1 MIITSKMK
9 VYAFILGI
17 LLSVGQAFALDC
29 AAGTGWGDFLT
40 VEATDSDGD
49 GYYEIDTPEKLA
61 WLSCMTVHKS
71 NPYGAAKVKLTADL
85 DLEGKLF
92 IPISAGTGSP
102 KFTGEIDGQGHS
114 IVNLYIKGS
123 EIANNATSEV
133 TGESKNGA
141 KAYAQNIGLVAV
153 LSGNGKIS
161 NLTVGISDIY
171 ASTSAG
177 ETGASQNSP
186 ISVGTLVGWMEGG
199 TVENCVVEGYITTSG
214 DNNRVGGLVG
224 NVKNATITNCLS
236 LVSITAS
243 GQGTH
248 VGGVVG
254 ALRNGG
260 TVNLSSCIFA
270 GDTLISTGGSLGGI
284 VGNYE
289 SSTVKTQEGLYYS
302 GDYSG
307 VGNGKTVTTTKKDD
321 VNTEEVVCVLN
332 GGKWNSETGLCS
344 GETSDMWSVGLSGLS
359 MNGSDGYKVAFDANG
374 GTFAAGSKTS
384 KVVAKGAAI
393 TADEISVPT
402 RTDNTFVGW
411 AVASDATDPSA
422 SLGTANKS
430 TTIYAVWEPMFKVTF
445 SAAPGV
451 FPEGSADTK
460 EVSVSRGDIVSI
472 EGFNVPE
479 TYKDASDGNK
489 TYYFT
494 GWAWES
500 KKFPEDHEISSAD
513 TIHLADIILDKDT
526 TIYAVWTAAKTVTV
540 TYKANEHGKSR
551 VEFMKVEAGSSVA
564 QPEDPIADAGYSFV
578 DWCMETPCEHV
589 FDFETQISDNIILY
603 AHWQAERFVINYEL
617 DGGTNNAAN
626 PSSYTIDT
634 TDIVFAAPTKEGHSF
649 DGWFYNYSNNEGV
662 ETFENLATQ
671 ITSGSTGV
679 KTLYAKWTP
688 EKYIVRYNSG
698 NTVSGTVTS
707 DVKTYGE
714 PMLLKGVQEVY
725 AHAGCVQDGWSR
737 APYVDKNY
745 NLDFAFDNDGK
756 VWYEENANLIV
767 YPHWTCNTYSINYN
781 LGFGEG
787 IVTNHNDN
795 PGSYTGPA
803 VLTLKNAYDPK
814 NKMFM
819 DNWFL
824 EPTFKTAIRNIQDI
838 EADLTVYAQ
847 WYTKINYN
855 PGSRLKAVN
864 NKLGKKEEK
873 RYWNVAYTLNTSIKD
888 FVLDN
893 YTLDGW
899 ATSDNGEKVYDL
911 GFELTENINLDLYPH
926 WTPEAY
932 PIVYHNIEGATFE
945 TPNPET
951 YTVEDVFPIT
961 LNKPSKPGYTFVG
974 WFTDAEFTGEAVSG
988 IAAGSTGNAEFYA
1001 KWNATEYRI
1010 TYNLDDGE
1018 IEGENPV
1025 TYTVSDAVVFPVPTK
1040 AGSKFLGWF
1049 DNVEFT
1055 GDAVSGFEAGETGDK
1070 EYFAKWAEFPI
1081 TVATYGGVT
1090 ILENE
1095 DGTRTAA
1102 IDASSMETVEIAEDV
1117 SVDNVTFD
1125 RAFTVGATST
1135 IMLPFSIATSKVSGG
1150 KFYEFADLQKN
1161 EETGRWAAS
1170 VKPPEQSEL
1179 QANKPY
1185 LFIPEETSIVFNLGG
1200 EPVSL
1205 NTSVMNPSTSGN
1217 WSFKGVY
1224 EKTVFTEEHPEL
1236 GKAYGFAAENKDG
1249 FKLGQFVKFGS
1260 GAWLRPFRAY
1270 LAYNE
1275 SGALAKSTRSVRA
1288 SLVNGELP
1296 ETIDVEIQDGTTRV
1310 IGGGTLNTRTGEIKM
1325 DRWYDMNGRRLNS
1338 KPTTRGTYYHNGK
1351 RIVVR

>member
-1 MIITSKMK
+1 MK
-9 VYAFILGI
+9 KWSFSNKFVLIAGLVLASQG
-17 LLSVGQAFALDC
+17 FALDC
-29 AAGTGWGDFLT
+29 ATGTGWGDFLT

-161 NLTVGISDIY
+161 NLTIGISDIY

-177 ETGASQNSP
+177 ETGVSQNNP

-199 TVENCVVEGYITTSG
+199 TVENCVVEGHITTSG

-332 GGKWNSETGLCS
+332 GGTWNSETGLCS

-411 AVASDATDPSA
+411 AVARDATDPSA

-634 TDIVFAAPTKEGHSF
+634 TDIVFAAPTKEGHFF

-745 NLDFAFDNDGK
+745 NLDFAFDSDGK

-787 IVTNHNDN
+787 IVTNHKDN

-824 EPTFKTAIRNIQDI
+824 EPTFKTAIRDVQNID
-838 EADLTVYAQ
+838 ADLTVYAR
-847 WYTKINYN
+847 WYNKITYK
-855 PGSRLKAVN
+855 PGSNVSGAKNL
-864 NKLGKKEEK
+864 EEK
-873 RYWNVAYTLNTSIKD
+873 KYFDNTYTFKSSIDKY
-888 FVLDN
+888 VRAN

-899 ATSDNGEKVYDL
+899 STTDGGEKVYEL
-911 GFELTENINLDLYPH
+911 GEKYTTNENLTLYPH
-926 WTPEAY
+926 WVENRDSIQY
-932 PIVYHNIEGATFE
+932 GAVKIY
-945 TPNPET
+945 T
-951 YTVEDVFPIT
+951 YASDGH
-961 LNKPSKPGYTFVG
+961 K
-974 WFTDAEFTGEAVSG
+974 EAV
-988 IAAGSTGNAEFYA
+988 IDGNSEEET
-1001 KWNATEYRI
+1001 NIPE
-1010 TYNLDDGE
+1010 D
-1018 IEGENPV
+1018 IEV
-1025 TYTVSDAVVFPVPTK
+1025 DA
-1040 AGSKFLGWF
+1040 
-1049 DNVEFT
+1049 
-1055 GDAVSGFEAGETGDK
+1055 
-1070 EYFAKWAEFPI
+1070 
-1081 TVATYGGVT
+1081 
-1090 ILENE
+1090 
-1095 DGTRTAA
+1095 
-1102 IDASSMETVEIAEDV
+1102 
-1117 SVDNVTFD
+1117 VTFD
-1125 RAFTVGATST
+1125 RTFPVGNRST
-1135 IMLPFSIATSKVSGG
+1135 IVLPFDIAVANTHGG
-1150 KFYEFADLQKN
+1150 KFNVLSSISGDFKTITLGEKTSQLYAYEPYVMLAD
-1161 EETGRWAAS
+1161 
-1170 VKPPEQSEL
+1170 EL
-1179 QANKPY
+1179 TLTFDGPVTLKKTVDGEKQ
-1185 LFIPEETSIVFNLGG
+1185 IGTSDWYFVPAYEKIVFG
-1200 EPVSL
+1200 ERNDL
-1205 NTSVMNPSTSGN
+1205 IGR
-1217 WSFKGVY
+1217 
-1224 EKTVFTEEHPEL
+1224 
-1236 GKAYGFAAENKDG
+1236 AYGFAGKAVDKITV
-1249 FKLGQFVKFGS
+1249 GQFVKVGGS
-1260 GAWLRPFRAY
+1260 AYVNPMRAY
-1270 LAYNE
+1270 LVY
-1275 SGALAKSTRSVRA
+1275 R
-1288 SLVNGELP
+1288 GELNGSSATKSAVGSGFGTVLP
-1296 ETIDVEIQDGTTRV
+1296 DEINVVVQDEQGNIVERGVLDTK
-1310 IGGGTLNTRTGEIKM
+1310 TGEFHM
-1325 DRWYDMNGRRLNS
+1325 DSWYDLQGRKLNGQP
-1338 KPTTRGTYYHNGK
+1338 KVQGTYYRNGK
-1351 RIVVR
+1351 RVIVK

>member
-1 MIITSKMK
+1 M
-9 VYAFILGI
+9 GI
-17 LLSVGQAFALDC
+17 LTKLNKFVLIVGLVLASQVFALDC
-29 AAGTGWGDFLT
+29 ATGTGWGDFLT

-123 EIANNATSEV
+123 EIANDATSEV
-133 TGESKNGA
+133 TGKSKNGA

-177 ETGASQNSP
+177 ETGASQNNP

-199 TVENCVVEGYITTSG
+199 TVENCVVEGHITTSG

-332 GGKWNSETGLCS
+332 GGTWNSETGLCS

-634 TDIVFAAPTKEGHSF
+634 TDIVFAAPTKEGHFF

-745 NLDFAFDNDGK
+745 NLDFAFDSDGK

-787 IVTNHNDN
+787 IVTNHKDN

-824 EPTFKTAIRNIQDI
+824 EPTFKTAIRDVQNID
-838 EADLTVYAQ
+838 ADLTVYAR
-847 WYTKINYN
+847 WYNKITYK
-855 PGSRLKAVN
+855 PGSNVSGAKNL
-864 NKLGKKEEK
+864 EEK
-873 RYWNVAYTLNTSIKD
+873 KYFDNTYTFKSSIDKY
-888 FVLDN
+888 VRAN

-899 ATSDNGEKVYDL
+899 STTDGGEKVYEL
-911 GFELTENINLDLYPH
+911 GEKYTTNENLTLYPH
-926 WTPEAY
+926 WVESRDSVQY
-932 PIVYHNIEGATFE
+932 GAVKIY
-945 TPNPET
+945 T
-951 YTVEDVFPIT
+951 YAID
-961 LNKPSKPGYTFVG
+961 GRQ
-974 WFTDAEFTGEAVSG
+974 EAV
-988 IAAGSTGNAEFYA
+988 IDGSSEET
-1001 KWNATEYRI
+1001 I
-1010 TYNLDDGE
+1010 TIPHD
-1018 IEGENPV
+1018 IEVSSV
-1025 TYTVSDAVVFPVPTK
+1025 TYDRQFTK
-1040 AGSKFLGWF
+1040 NQF
-1049 DNVEFT
+1049 
-1055 GDAVSGFEAGETGDK
+1055 
-1070 EYFAKWAEFPI
+1070 
-1081 TVATYGGVT
+1081 
-1090 ILENE
+1090 
-1095 DGTRTAA
+1095 
-1102 IDASSMETVEIAEDV
+1102 
-1117 SVDNVTFD
+1117 
-1125 RAFTVGATST
+1125 ST
-1135 IMLPFSIATSKVSGG
+1135 IVLPFSIDTSNISGGSLYSLNTVVKGPTGKWDTVKVSLITGG
-1150 KFYEFADLQKN
+1150 TA
-1161 EETGRWAAS
+1161 
-1170 VKPPEQSEL
+1170 V
-1179 QANKPY
+1179 ANKPY
-1185 LFIPEETSIVFNLGG
+1185 LFKSKEGVLTFTGAVTLKDSSSKVDDVVDNGDGSTWTLKGAFSKKTFEDGDAELGRAYGFVAKATDKFYAGQFAKAGVGAWLKPMRAYLVYNSENSMGKSASVGATPSLADIPETIHVQVLDAQGNVTESG
-1200 EPVSL
+1200 SL
-1205 NTSVMNPSTSGN
+1205 NTV
-1217 WSFKGVY
+1217 
-1224 EKTVFTEEHPEL
+1224 
-1236 GKAYGFAAENKDG
+1236 
-1249 FKLGQFVKFGS
+1249 
-1260 GAWLRPFRAY
+1260 
-1270 LAYNE
+1270 
-1275 SGALAKSTRSVRA
+1275 
-1288 SLVNGELP
+1288 
-1296 ETIDVEIQDGTTRV
+1296 
-1310 IGGGTLNTRTGEIKM
+1310 TGEFKM
-1325 DRWYDMNGRRLNS
+1325 DRWYDLQGRKLNA
-1338 KPTTRGTYYHNGK
+1338 KPTVQGTYYHNGE
-1351 RIVVR
+1351 RVIVK